1 SQIAEALV
9 ARSKELEAAGYHA
22 QIHVSEDMVPLFIM
36 DDGRRV
42 ALINQGES
50 FAIKGGDRK
59 FTKAELA
66 ELSKKSP
73 NCFSPNVTLR
83 PVVQDF
89 LLPTAAYIGGPAE
102 IAYFAQLRAVY
113 EVLGRPDPC
122 VLPRASFTLVEG
134 RHQKT
139 MRKFGLELRDFFDGL
154 HAAVTKV

>member
-1 SQIAEALV
+1 DGGAAREPLDDELKEVAAPLYSSAIEKSSQIGEALV

-66 ELSKKSP
+66 ELSKKCP

-102 IAYFAQLRAVY
+102 IAYF
-113 EVLGRPDPC
+113 
-122 VLPRASFTLVEG
+122 
-134 RHQKT
+134 
-139 MRKFGLELRDFFDGL
+139 
-154 HAAVTKV
+154 